1 MDAFSIA
8 AELLG
13 DIELSS
19 GQLGQLRAL
28 DYRLLLEFDRLAKSR
43 PTRPTS
49 RDAAGPPPPSSAFE
63 PTPEEEAALRASI
76 IPDIL
81 EMLTPEQRAAL
92 DRR

>member
-1 MDAFSIA
+1 MDAFTIA

-13 DIELSS
+13 HIELSS

-28 DYRLLLEFDRLAKSR
+28 DYRLLLEFERLAKSR
-43 PTRPTS
+43 PTRPAEGGT
-49 RDAAGPPPPSSAFE
+49 AQQPGSAFE

-81 EMLTPEQRAAL
+81 EMLTPEQRAAF
-92 DRR
+92 DQR

>member
-13 DIELSS
+13 HIELSS

-28 DYRLLLEFDRLAKSR
+28 DYRLLLEVDRLAKSR
-43 PTRPTS
+43 PARP
-49 RDAAGPPPPSSAFE
+49 AAGGAAEPPPPSPAFE